1 VRYQIRRAVPE
12 DVSFLP
18 GIEQMAGT
26 LFDTQLAATGLTDDV
41 VAHVNSVEDFEKARE
56 AGRLWVAV
64 AADGRV
70 VGFALV
76 LEIAGYAH
84 LEELDVLP
92 AHGRRGVGSSLLS
105 AVCTWAAAAGYPAIT
120 LRTFRDI
127 PWNAPFYRRRGFEVV
142 DSSHL
147 SDEHV
152 EIEALERQ
160 RGLRTDRR
168 VSMKY
173 STGRR

>member
-1 VRYQIRRAVPE
+1 MRYEIRRAAPE

-18 GIEQMAGT
+18 DVERMAGT
-26 LFDTQLAATGLTDDV
+26 LFDTHLAATGLTDDV
-41 VAHVNSVEDFEKARE
+41 VAYVNSVEDFEKARE

-64 AADGRV
+64 AAEGQV

-76 LEIAGYAH
+76 LEIGGFAH

-92 AHGRRGVGSSLLS
+92 AHGRRGVGSGLLD
-105 AVCTWAAAAGYPAIT
+105 AVCAWAATAGYPAIT

-127 PWNAPFYRRRGFEVV
+127 PWNAPFYRSRGFEVV
-142 DSSHL
+142 DSSLL

-160 RGLRTDRR
+160 RGLRTDLR